1 MDIGCCVNMLPKE
14 PNNRTET
21 NMLNTFFDVVAL
33 AKAVNHPNVRCLQ
46 DYYHLKMEN
55 DTVDSLLEYG
65 EEFLVHSHFARL
77 EGRSFPK
84 NVTEDEYYPIYFKAL
99 KDIGYKGGVSME
111 EFPASQSSFAQ
122 EAKIAC
128 EFLRNATQS

>member
-46 DYYHLKMEN
+46 DYYHLKWIMI
-55 DTVDSLLEYG
+55 L
-65 EEFLVHSHFARL
+65 
-77 EGRSFPK
+77 
-84 NVTEDEYYPIYFKAL
+84 
-99 KDIGYKGGVSME
+99 
-111 EFPASQSSFAQ
+111 
-122 EAKIAC
+122 
-128 EFLRNATQS
+128 